1 MAARVEVSDLRKF
14 PLFANLPEEELK
26 VTAGLLRLKPFARRE
41 IFCRMEDAADGLYL
55 LFAGLLQAVDIAED
69 GREIGLNLIKPG
81 NFFGELS
88 VIDGHPRSA
97 HVIALQPSTVG
108 VIPQNAARDVFY
120 KLPATAEAMMK
131 HLAALVRNLSAFR
144 ALLAIPNAQQRV
156 YALLQ
161 QLAQQ
166 MPGGLVTIQNLPK
179 QQEMAIMINT
189 SRETVSRAIAHLV
202 ATGVLEKDFRRLI
215 VRDPT
220 RLRRLASQQPGV
232 GTSRSGMQVSRGARA
247 PGSGRAPPCRGPTAR
262 AIRARAT
269 CSPTAA
275 VR

>member
-1 MAARVEVSDLRKF
+1 MMDLRKF
-14 PLFANLPEEELK
+14 PLFSNLPEAELK
-26 VTAGLLRLKPFARRE
+26 VMSGLLRVKNFARRE
-41 IFCRMEDAADGLYL
+41 LVCRKDDPADGFYL
-55 LFAGLLQAVDIAED
+55 LFSGMLQAVDIAED

-88 VIDGHPRSA
+88 VIDGRPRSA

-166 MPGGLVTIQNLPK
+166 MPGGLVAIQNLPK
-179 QQEMAIMINT
+179 QQEIAIMINT

-215 VRDPT
+215 VRDPS
-220 RLRRLASQQPGV
+220 RLRRLASQQGAQATV
-232 GTSRSGMQVSRGARA
+232 KIGMQASR
-247 PGSGRAPPCRGPTAR
+247 
-262 AIRARAT
+262 
-269 CSPTAA
+269 
-275 VR
+275 

>member
-1 MAARVEVSDLRKF
+1 MAGRVEVDDLRKF
-14 PLFANLPEEELK
+14 PLFANLPEAELS
-26 VTAGLLRLKPFARRE
+26 VTASLLRLKSFGRRE
-41 IFCRMEDAADGLYL
+41 LVCRKEDTAEGLYL
-55 LFAGLLQAVDIAED
+55 LFTGLLQAVDIAED

-81 NFFGELS
+81 AFFGELS
-88 VIDGHPRSA
+88 VIDGRPRSA

-108 VIPQNAARDVFY
+108 VIAQSAAREVFY

-131 HLAALVRNLSAFR
+131 HLASLVRNLSAFR

-166 MPGGLVTIQNLPK
+166 MPGGLVAIQNLPK
-179 QQEMAIMINT
+179 QQEIAIMINT

-215 VRDPT
+215 VRDPA
-220 RLRRLASQQPGV
+220 RLRRLATQQAPGAV
-232 GTSRSGMQVSRGARA
+232 RIGMPVSR
-247 PGSGRAPPCRGPTAR
+247 
-262 AIRARAT
+262 
-269 CSPTAA
+269 
-275 VR
+275 

>member
-1 MAARVEVSDLRKF
+1 MAGRVEVKDLRKF
-14 PLFANLPEEELK
+14 PLFANLPEDELG
-26 VTAGLLRLKPFARRE
+26 VTAGLLRLKSYTRRE
-41 IFCRMEDAADGLYL
+41 IVCRKDDAADGLYL
-55 LFAGLLQAVDIAED
+55 LFTGLLQAVDIAED

-97 HVIALQPSTVG
+97 HVIALQTSTVG
-108 VIPQNAARDVFY
+108 VIPQNAAREVFY

-131 HLAALVRNLSAFR
+131 HLAALVRNLSTFR

-166 MPGGLVTIQNLPK
+166 MPGGLVAIQNLPK
-179 QQEMAIMINT
+179 QQEIAIMINT

-215 VRDPT
+215 VRDPN
-220 RLRRLASQQPGV
+220 RLRRLASQQPAGV
-232 GTSRSGMQVSRGARA
+232 TIKIGSPASR
-247 PGSGRAPPCRGPTAR
+247 
-262 AIRARAT
+262 
-269 CSPTAA
+269 
-275 VR
+275 

>member
-1 MAARVEVSDLRKF
+1 MAGRVEVSDLRKF
-14 PLFANLPEEELK
+14 PLFANLPEDELK

-41 IFCRMEDAADGLYL
+41 IVCRKEDAADGLYL
-55 LFAGLLQAVDIAED
+55 LFTGLLQAVDIAED

-81 NFFGELS
+81 SFFGELS

-108 VIPQNAARDVFY
+108 VIAQNAARDVFY

-166 MPGGLVTIQNLPK
+166 MPGGLVAIQNLPK
-179 QQEMAIMINT
+179 QQEIAIMINT

-215 VRDPT
+215 VRDPN
-220 RLRRLASQQPGV
+220 RLRRLASTQAAGATV
-232 GTSRSGMQVSRGARA
+232 KIGIQVSR
-247 PGSGRAPPCRGPTAR
+247 
-262 AIRARAT
+262 
-269 CSPTAA
+269 
-275 VR
+275 

>member
-1 MAARVEVSDLRKF
+1 MAARVEVMDLRKF

-26 VTAGLLRLKPFARRE
+26 VTSSLLRLRNYARRE
-41 IFCRMEDAADGLYL
+41 IVCRKEDASDGLYL
-55 LFAGLLQAVDIAED
+55 LFTGLLQAVDIAED

-81 NFFGELS
+81 SFFGELS
-88 VIDGHPRSA
+88 VIDGQPRSA
-97 HVIALQPSTVG
+97 HVIAIQPSTVG
-108 VIPQNAARDVFY
+108 LIPQAAARDVFY

-161 QLAQQ
+161 QLSQQ
-166 MPGGLVTIQNLPK
+166 MPGGLVAIQNLPK
-179 QQEMAIMINT
+179 QQEIAIMINT

-220 RLRRLASQQPGV
+220 RLRRLASQQ
-232 GTSRSGMQVSRGARA
+232 AA
-247 PGSGRAPPCRGPTAR
+247 
-262 AIRARAT
+262 
-269 CSPTAA
+269 AA
-275 VR
+275 VKIGMPASR

>member
-14 PLFANLPEEELK
+14 PLFANLPEDELK
-26 VTAGLLRLKPFARRE
+26 VTAGLLRLKTFARRE
-41 IFCRMEDAADGLYL
+41 IVCRKVDAADGLYL
-55 LFAGLLQAVDIAED
+55 LFSGLLQAVDIAED

-97 HVIALQPSTVG
+97 HVIALQLSTVG
-108 VIPQNAARDVFY
+108 VIPQNAAREVFY

-179 QQEMAIMINT
+179 QQEIAIMINT

-215 VRDPT
+215 VRDPN
-220 RLRRLASQQPGV
+220 RLRRLASTQAAGAT
-232 GTSRSGMQVSRGARA
+232 GKIGMPVSR
-247 PGSGRAPPCRGPTAR
+247 
-262 AIRARAT
+262 
-269 CSPTAA
+269 
-275 VR
+275 